1 MRRFIAMS
9 QFIHENETA
18 GKENTLRLDIYVH
31 TDTQGNRFD
40 KLEALMRQLL
50 TKEVQVMALGDD
62 ILAKVREA
70 DGKVDSVIALI
81 NGLRG
86 NTIPN
91 DVADAI
97 LATISGTEA
106 KLDAAIGP
114 PVPPTP

>member
-1 MRRFIAMS
+1 M
-9 QFIHENETA
+9 
-18 GKENTLRLDIYVH
+18 RLDIYLH
-31 TDTQGNRFD
+31 IPEPPGDR
-40 KLEALMRQLL
+40 LARIEALIKTILM
-50 TKEVQVMALGDD
+50 KETQVMALGDD

-86 NTIPN
+86 NTIPA

-97 LATISGTEA
+97 LATIAGSEA

-114 PVPPTP
+114 PATP